1 MKIVNF
7 TINKDHTK
15 SFGIY
20 QKEGIVDV
28 GSHSGCRDINEF
40 MARHSLEELQRYVES
55 PADLQLNDISFLPVI
70 DRPGKIFGVG
80 MNYAEKR
87 KEFNETSDAPTLFV
101 RFADSQVGHNG
112 TIIKPASSEQFDYEG
127 ELAIIIGR
135 TGRNISAEN
144 ALDFVAGYSCYMDGS
159 VRDWQ
164 HKWYTAGKN
173 WPSTGAF
180 GPWMVTPDEVGDP
193 QNLSIKTWLND
204 RLVQDDTTANMVHT
218 IPQMIAY
225 ISTFTQLSPGD
236 VIMTGSPGGVGK
248 TRVPPLFLHENDK
261 IEVEIE
267 NIGRLT
273 NLIQNAPLSE
283 FTHSKTA
290 A

>member
-7 TINKDHTK
+7 IISKEQTK
-15 SFGIY
+15 SFGLFRAD
-20 QKEGIVDV
+20 GIVDV
-28 GSHSGCRDINEF
+28 GRHSGCRDINEF
-40 MARHSLEELQRYVES
+40 MAHHQLEELHRYAQL
-55 PADLQLNDISFLPVI
+55 PADLQLSEIGFLPVI

-112 TIIKPASSEQFDYEG
+112 IVLKPASTNEFDYEG
-127 ELAIIIGR
+127 ELAIVIGR
-135 TGRNISAEN
+135 TGRNISADN
-144 ALDFVAGYSCYMDGS
+144 ALSYIAGYSCYMDGS

-193 QNLSIKTWLND
+193 QNLSIKTWLNN

-218 IPQMIAY
+218 IPQIIAY

-248 TRVPPLFLHENDK
+248 TRVPPLFLHEDDV

-273 NLIQNAPLSE
+273 NRIENSPLSE
-283 FTHSKTA
+283 IVHSKTA

>member
-7 TINKDHTK
+7 IISKEHTK
-15 SFGIY
+15 SFGIFRTD
-20 QKEGIVDV
+20 GIIDV
-28 GSHSGCRDINEF
+28 GRHSGCRDINEF
-40 MARHSLEELQRYVES
+40 MAHHQLDELQRYAQL
-55 PADLQLNDISFLPVI
+55 PADLQPDDISFLPVI

-112 TIIKPASSEQFDYEG
+112 TVIKPSSTNEFDYEG
-127 ELAIIIGR
+127 ELAIVIGR
-135 TGRNISAEN
+135 TGRNISAED
-144 ALDFVAGYSCYMDGS
+144 ALSHIAGYSCYMDGS

-193 QNLSIKTWLND
+193 QNLSIKTWLNN

-218 IPQMIAY
+218 IPQIIAY

-248 TRVPPLFLHENDK
+248 TRVPPLFLHEDDI

-273 NLIQNAPLSE
+273 NRIENSPLSE
-283 FTHSKTA
+283 VVRSKTA

>member
-7 TINKDHTK
+7 IITK
-15 SFGIY
+15 EQTQSFGLF
-20 QKEGIVDV
+20 QADGIVDV
-28 GSHSGCRDINEF
+28 GRHSGCRDINEF
-40 MARHSLEELQRYVES
+40 MAHHQLEELQRYAPL
-55 PADLQLNDISFLPVI
+55 PADLQLNDIGFLPVI

-87 KEFNETSDAPTLFV
+87 KEFNETCDAPTLFV

-112 TIIKPASSEQFDYEG
+112 SVIKPSSTNEFDYEG
-127 ELAIIIGR
+127 ELAIVIGR
-135 TGRNISAEN
+135 TGRNISADD
-144 ALDFVAGYSCYMDGS
+144 ALSYIAGYSCYMDGS

-193 QNLSIKTWLND
+193 QNLSIKTWLNN
-204 RLVQDDTTANMVHT
+204 RLVQNDTTANMVHT
-218 IPQMIAY
+218 IPQIIAY

-248 TRVPPLFLHENDK
+248 TRVPPLFLHEDDI

-273 NLIQNAPLSE
+273 NRIENSPLSE
-283 FTHSKTA
+283 IAHSKTA

>member
-7 TINKDHTK
+7 VINKEHTK
-15 SFGIY
+15 SFGILNAD
-20 QKEGIVDV
+20 GIVDV
-28 GSHSGCRDINEF
+28 GLRSGCRDINEF
-40 MARHSLEELQRYVES
+40 MAHHPLDSLQRYVALS
-55 PADLQLNDISFLPVI
+55 ADLQLNDISFLPVI

-87 KEFNETSDAPTLFV
+87 KEFNETNPAPTLFI
-101 RFADSQVGHNG
+101 RFADSQVGHND
-112 TIIKPASSEQFDYEG
+112 IVIKPASTNEFDYEG

-135 TGRNISAEN
+135 TGRNISAED
-144 ALDFVAGYSCYMDGS
+144 ALDHIAGYSCYMDGS

-180 GPWMVTPDEVGDP
+180 GPWLVTADEVGDP
-193 QNLSIKTWLND
+193 QNLKIKTWLNN
-204 RLVQDDTTANMVHT
+204 RLVQDDTTANMIHT
-218 IPQMIAY
+218 IPQIIAY

-248 TRVPPLFLHENDK
+248 TRVPPLFLHQDDV

-273 NLIQNAPLSE
+273 NRIQDSALTEVIPSQ
-283 FTHSKTA
+283 TA

>member
-7 TINKDHTK
+7 IINKDQTK

-20 QKEGIVDV
+20 QSEGIVDV
-28 GSHSGCRDINEF
+28 GHHSGCRDINEF
-40 MARHSLEELQRYVES
+40 MAHHQLEELQRYVEL
-55 PADLQLNDISFLPVI
+55 PADLQLNDIRFLPVI

-87 KEFNETSDAPTLFV
+87 KEFNETEEAPTLFV

-112 TIIKPASSEQFDYEG
+112 IIIKPASSEQFDYEG
-127 ELAIIIGR
+127 ELAIVIGR
-135 TGRNISAEN
+135 AGRHISAED
-144 ALDFVAGYSCYMDGS
+144 ALSHIAGYSCYMDGS

-173 WPSTGAF
+173 WPATGAF
-180 GPWMVTPDEVGDP
+180 GPWLVTPDEVGDP
-193 QNLSIKTWLND
+193 QKLSIKTWLNN
-204 RLVQDDTTANMVHT
+204 RLVQDDTTANMLHT

-248 TRVPPLFLHENDK
+248 SRVPQLFLHDNDV

-273 NLIQNAPLSE
+273 NKIQAFAS
-283 FTHSKTA
+283 A
-290 A
+290 AA

>member
-7 TINKDHTK
+7 TLSKDHTK
-15 SFGIY
+15 SFGIF
-20 QKEGIVDV
+20 QTDSIIDV
-28 GSHSGCRDINEF
+28 GRHSGCRDINEF
-40 MARHSLEELQRYVES
+40 MAHHQLDELQRYAQL
-55 PADLQLNDISFLPVI
+55 PADLQLSDISFLPVI

-112 TIIKPASSEQFDYEG
+112 IIIKPASSSQFDYEG

-135 TGRNISAEN
+135 TGRNIPAEE
-144 ALDFVAGYSCYMDGS
+144 ALNFIAGYSCYMDGS

-173 WPSTGAF
+173 WPATGAF
-180 GPWMVTPDEVGDP
+180 GPWLVTPDEVGDP

-204 RLVQDDTTANMVHT
+204 RLVQNDTTANMVHT

-248 TRVPPLFLHENDK
+248 SRVPPLYLNDNDT

-273 NLIQNAPLSE
+273 NKIQ
-283 FTHSKTA
+283 A
-290 A
+290 ATSAAA

>member
-7 TINKDHTK
+7 IISKEHTK
-15 SFGIY
+15 SFGIFRTD
-20 QKEGIVDV
+20 GIIDV
-28 GSHSGCRDINEF
+28 GRHSGCRDINEF
-40 MARHSLEELQRYVES
+40 MAHHQLDELQRYAQL
-55 PADLQLNDISFLPVI
+55 PADLQPDDISFLPVI

-112 TIIKPASSEQFDYEG
+112 TVIKPSSTNEFDYEG
-127 ELAIIIGR
+127 ELAIVIGS
-135 TGRNISAEN
+135 TGRNISAED
-144 ALDFVAGYSCYMDGS
+144 ALSHIAGYSCYMDGS

-193 QNLSIKTWLND
+193 QNLSIKTWLNN

-218 IPQMIAY
+218 IPQIIAY

-248 TRVPPLFLHENDK
+248 TRVPPLFLHEDDI

-273 NLIQNAPLSE
+273 NRIENSPLSE
-283 FTHSKTA
+283 VVRSKTA

>member
-7 TINKDHTK
+7 TLSKEHTK
-15 SFGIY
+15 SFGIF
-20 QKEGIVDV
+20 QTDGIIDV
-28 GSHSGCRDINEF
+28 GRHSGCRDINEF
-40 MARHSLEELQRYVES
+40 MAHHQLDELQRYAQL
-55 PADLQLNDISFLPVI
+55 PADLQLSDISFLPVI

-112 TIIKPASSEQFDYEG
+112 IIIKPASSSQFDYEG

-135 TGRNISAEN
+135 TGRNIPAED
-144 ALDFVAGYSCYMDGS
+144 ALDFIAGYSCYMDGS

-173 WPSTGAF
+173 WPATGAF
-180 GPWMVTPDEVGDP
+180 GPWLVTPDEVGDP

-204 RLVQDDTTANMVHT
+204 RLVQNDTTANMVHS

-248 TRVPPLFLHENDK
+248 SRVPPLYLNANDT

-273 NLIQNAPLSE
+273 NKIQ
-283 FTHSKTA
+283 A
-290 A
+290 AASAAA

>member
-7 TINKDHTK
+7 IINKEHKK
-15 SFGIY
+15 SFGIC
-20 QKEGIVDV
+20 QADGIVDV
-28 GSHSGCRDINEF
+28 GQHSGCRDINEF
-40 MARHSLEELQRYVES
+40 MAHHPLDELERYVAL
-55 PADLQLNDISFLPVI
+55 PADLQLNDIRFLPVI

-87 KEFNETSDAPTLFV
+87 KEFNETSPAPTLFI

-112 TIIKPASSEQFDYEG
+112 TIIKPASTNEFDYEG
-127 ELAIIIGR
+127 ELAIVIGR
-135 TGRNISAEN
+135 AGRNISADN
-144 ALDFVAGYSCYMDGS
+144 ALSYIAGYSCYMDGS

-180 GPWMVTPDEVGDP
+180 GPWLVTPDEVGDP
-193 QNLSIKTWLND
+193 QNLKIKTWLNN
-204 RLVQDDTTANMVHT
+204 RLVQDDTTANMLHT
-218 IPQMIAY
+218 IPQIIAY

-248 TRVPPLFLHENDK
+248 TRVPPLFLHQDDV

-273 NLIQNAPLSE
+273 NRIQNSLQPDVSHPL
-283 FTHSKTA
+283 TA

>member
-7 TINKDHTK
+7 VINKLKTR

-20 QKEGIVDV
+20 QVSGIVDV
-28 GSHSGCRDINEF
+28 GNKLGSRDINEF
-40 MARHSLEELQRYVES
+40 IAQHSLDELTRFSTAEI
-55 PADLQLNDISFLPVI
+55 DLKLGDITFLPVI

-80 MNYAEKR
+80 MNYDEKR

-101 RFADSQVGHNG
+101 RFADTQVGHNG
-112 TIIKPASSEQFDYEG
+112 IIIKPAPSNEFDYEG

-135 TGRNISAEN
+135 AGRNISVDK
-144 ALDFVAGYSCYMDGS
+144 ALAYIAGYSCYMDGS

-173 WPSTGAF
+173 WPATGAF
-180 GPWMVTPDEVGDP
+180 GPWLVTPDEVGDP
-193 QNLSIKTWLND
+193 QKLNIKTWLNN
-204 RLVQDDTTANMVHT
+204 RLVQNDTTANMLHT
-218 IPQMIAY
+218 IPNMIAY

-248 TRVPPLFLHENDK
+248 TRNPPLFLQENDT

-273 NLIQNAPLSE
+273 NRIQCSAV
-283 FTHSKTA
+283 A
-290 A
+290 

>member
-7 TINKDHTK
+7 TTSKDHIK

-20 QKEGIVDV
+20 KEEGIVDV

-40 MARHSLEELQRYVES
+40 MARHSLSGLQRYADL

-283 FTHSKTA
+283 LTHSKTA

>member
-7 TINKDHTK
+7 TLSKDHTK
-15 SFGIY
+15 SFGIFRTD
-20 QKEGIVDV
+20 GIIDV
-28 GSHSGCRDINEF
+28 GRHSGCRDINEF
-40 MARHSLEELQRYVES
+40 MAHHQLDELQRYAQL
-55 PADLQLNDISFLPVI
+55 PADLQLSDISFLPVI

-112 TIIKPASSEQFDYEG
+112 TVIKPSSTNEFDYEG
-127 ELAIIIGR
+127 ELAIVIGR
-135 TGRNISAEN
+135 TGRNISAAD
-144 ALDFVAGYSCYMDGS
+144 ALSHIAGYSCYMDGS

-193 QNLSIKTWLND
+193 QNLSIKTWLNN

-218 IPQMIAY
+218 IPQIIAY

-248 TRVPPLFLHENDK
+248 TRVPPLFLHEDDI

-273 NLIQNAPLSE
+273 NRIENSPLSE
-283 FTHSKTA
+283 VVRSKTA

>member
-15 SFGIY
+15 SFGIF
-20 QKEGIVDV
+20 QAQGIVDV

-40 MARHSLEELQRYVES
+40 MARHSPEELQRYVEL

-87 KEFNETSDAPTLFV
+87 KEFNETNPAPTLFI

-135 TGRNISAEN
+135 TGRNISAED
-144 ALDFVAGYSCYMDGS
+144 ALGYIAGYSCYMDGS

-204 RLVQDDTTANMVHT
+204 RLVQDDTTANMIHT
-218 IPQMIAY
+218 IPQIIAY

-273 NLIQNAPLSE
+273 NMIENEPLSE
-283 FTHSKTA
+283 MTHSKTA

>member
-7 TINKDHTK
+7 IISKDHTK
-15 SFGIY
+15 SFGIF
-20 QKEGIVDV
+20 QAEGIVDV
-28 GSHSGCRDINEF
+28 GARSGCRDINEF
-40 MARHSLEELQRYVES
+40 MAHYQLEDLQRYVQL
-55 PADLQLNDISFLPVI
+55 PADLDLNAISFLPVI

-101 RFADSQVGHNG
+101 RFADSQIGHNG
-112 TIIKPASSEQFDYEG
+112 VIIKPASSEQFDYEG

-135 TGRNISAEN
+135 TGRNISADD
-144 ALDFVAGYSCYMDGS
+144 ALDYIAGYSCYMDGA

-218 IPQMIAY
+218 IPQIIAY
-225 ISTFTQLSPGD
+225 ISTFTRLSPGD

-283 FTHSKTA
+283 MTNSKTA